1 MFEKTG
7 VLVVEV
13 PIFGDITD
21 FNLHK
26 GDVIL
31 KVNNKEV
38 KDVDFFLNQNSLFN
52 KNQNIETITIW
63 RNQKIKTL
71 D

>member
-1 MFEKTG
+1 MSEKTG

-31 KVNNKEV
+31 KVNYKEV